1 VFETRHP
8 QATTSDGVVPPE
20 EAARSSVEVGGEPQV
35 EEVLREGPLES
46 VALDRPPAPDV
57 TSVSLALTGTFVL
70 RCASYASGLLV
81 LVSLGIRS
89 RSETD
94 LTAGLASLVA
104 VTFYASELIGAP
116 LFGAWSDRVGRKPF
130 MLLGPVF
137 GGIAAQLMG
146 VTMVIPVL
154 VLVRIL
160 QGLSTATA
168 APATLGFLSAQTATS
183 ERYRGRV
190 MGFYE
195 AATVIGLAGG
205 AALGGKLHDQFGA
218 LSFTI
223 VAALYVL
230 ALVPFLF
237 VRDRAFV
244 PIRHAPPA
252 ERLRVRGRNPLSRVT
267 VGFVLSAFSDH
278 LGPLLGRMLNRR
290 IMRFAPAWLAA
301 NAVLGAWFSVG
312 PFLAS
317 GAPNRA
323 QFLMRG
329 FSPGDIGMA
338 YLVFGV
344 LFTVGAIVW
353 GFVMPVI
360 GRQATLMIGVAGLG
374 FTSVSLWALN
384 HVPFDSNHVLVPLL
398 IVLVMIGIF
407 VESGFTPAALA
418 YLAEIAEERAEDRG
432 SVMGV
437 YSVLLS
443 VGQLLGGALAAPFAE
458 RMGINGLIVLTGLL
472 CLVALFTVMLLGQSE
487 RRYAR
492 ATAAAAAAATV
503 PDPA

>member
-1 VFETRHP
+1 MPEPRPP
-8 QATTSDGVVPPE
+8 QAATPTGVE
-20 EAARSSVEVGGEPQV
+20 SSWLNAAPK
-35 EEVLREGPLES
+35 PES
-46 VALDRPPAPDV
+46 VPDLDDEPARLDV
-57 TSVSLALTGTFVL
+57 ASVSFALSGTFVL

-81 LVSLGIRS
+81 LVSLGIKS

-94 LTAGLASLVA
+94 LTAGVASLVA

-130 MLLGPVF
+130 MILGPIF
-137 GGIAAQLMG
+137 GGVAAQLMG
-146 VTMVIPVL
+146 LTMIIPVL

-183 ERYRGRV
+183 EKFRGRV

-195 AATVIGLAGG
+195 AATIVGLALG
-205 AALGGKLHDQFGA
+205 AAIGGKLHDQLGA
-218 LSFTI
+218 LSFTV
-223 VAALYVL
+223 VAGMYVL
-230 ALVPFLF
+230 ALLPFLF
-237 VRDRAFV
+237 VRDRGWV
-244 PIRHAPPA
+244 PQVHHSH
-252 ERLRVRGRNPLSRVT
+252 RN
-267 VGFVLSAFSDH
+267 
-278 LGPLLGRMLNRR
+278 LLARMLNRR

-317 GAPNRA
+317 GAANQK
-323 QFLMRG
+323 QFLMRS

-344 LFTVGAIVW
+344 LFTVGAVTW

-360 GRQATLMIGVAGLG
+360 GRQATLLVGVGGLG
-374 FTSVSLWALN
+374 FATLSLWALN
-384 HVPFDSNHVLVPLL
+384 HIPFDATHTLVPLL
-398 IVLVMIGIF
+398 VLMVMLGVF
-407 VESGFTPAALA
+407 VQSGFTPAALA
-418 YLAEIAEERAEDRG
+418 YLAEIAEEHAEDRG

-443 VGQLLGGALAAPFAE
+443 IGQLLGGALAAPFAE
-458 RMGINGLIVLTGLL
+458 RMGINGLIVLTGGL
-472 CLVALFTVMLLGQSE
+472 CLVALFTVMLLGESE

-492 ATAAAAAAATV
+492 ALPATGSMS
-503 PDPA
+503 PAHPPSAP

>member
-1 VFETRHP
+1 MTPAGENASSELP
-8 QATTSDGVVPPE
+8 LDP
-20 EAARSSVEVGGEPQV
+20 EAAAVGAHVEA
-35 EEVLREGPLES
+35 VLREPPFDS
-46 VALDRPPAPDV
+46 VILDRPVPADV
-57 TSVSLALTGTFVL
+57 PSVGLALGATFVL

-81 LVSLGIRS
+81 LVSLGIKS
-89 RSETD
+89 RNESD
-94 LTAGLASLVA
+94 LTAGTAALVA

-130 MLLGPVF
+130 MVLGPIF

-146 VTMVIPVL
+146 FTMLIPVL
-154 VLVRIL
+154 ILVRVL

-168 APATLGFLSAQTATS
+168 APATLGFLSSQTATS
-183 ERYRGRV
+183 ERFRGRV

-195 AATVIGLAGG
+195 AATVVGLALG
-205 AALGGKLHDQFGA
+205 AAIGGKLDDQFGA

-223 VAALYVL
+223 VAGMYVL

-237 VRDRAFV
+237 VRDRTWL
-244 PIRHAPPA
+244 P
-252 ERLRVRGRNPLSRVT
+252 RVHVSHGNVI
-267 VGFVLSAFSDH
+267 A
-278 LGPLLGRMLNRR
+278 RMLNRR

-312 PFLAS
+312 PFLAA
-317 GAPNRA
+317 GAPNPH
-323 QFLMRG
+323 QFLMRS
-329 FSPGDIGMA
+329 FSPGEIGMA
-338 YLVFGV
+338 YLVFGIV
-344 LFTVGAIVW
+344 FTAGTIAW
-353 GFVMPVI
+353 GFLMPTI
-360 GRQATLMIGVAGLG
+360 GRQATLLVGVGGLG
-374 FTSVSLWALN
+374 FTSICLWALN
-384 HVPFDSNHVLVPLL
+384 HVPLDTTQALVPVLVGL
-398 IVLVMIGIF
+398 VLVGVF

-443 VGQLLGGALAAPFAE
+443 IGQLLGGALAAPFAE

-492 ATAAAAAAATV
+492 ALAAA
-503 PDPA
+503 

>member
-1 VFETRHP
+1 V
-8 QATTSDGVVPPE
+8 S
-20 EAARSSVEVGGEPQV
+20 
-35 EEVLREGPLES
+35 
-46 VALDRPPAPDV
+46 LDPAPDV
-57 TSVSLALTGTFVL
+57 EPHVEAVLREPPLDTVVLDRPAPVDITSVSLALGGTFVL

-89 RSETD
+89 RSESD

-130 MLLGPVF
+130 MILGPIF

-146 VTMVIPVL
+146 ITMIIPVL

-168 APATLGFLSAQTATS
+168 APATLGYLSSQTATS
-183 ERYRGRV
+183 ERFRGRV

-205 AALGGKLHDQFGA
+205 AALGGKLHDQFGSV
-218 LSFTI
+218 SFTI
-223 VAALYVL
+223 VAALYIL
-230 ALVPFLF
+230 ALVPFVF
-237 VRDRAFV
+237 VRDRAWV
-244 PIRHAPPA
+244 P
-252 ERLRVRGRNPLSRVT
+252 RVRASHANILS
-267 VGFVLSAFSDH
+267 
-278 LGPLLGRMLNRR
+278 RMLNRR

-312 PFLAS
+312 PFLAA

-338 YLVFGV
+338 YLAFGV
-344 LFTVGAIVW
+344 LFTGGAIVW
-353 GFVMPVI
+353 GFVMPTI
-360 GRQATLMIGVAGLG
+360 GRQLTLLIGVAGLG
-374 FTSVSLWALN
+374 FASVALWALN
-384 HVPFDSNHVLVPLL
+384 HVPFDTSHALVPLL
-398 IVLVMIGIF
+398 VGMVMIGIF

-443 VGQLLGGALAAPFAE
+443 IGQLLGGALAAPFAE

-492 ATAAAAAAATV
+492 ALAAA
-503 PDPA
+503 

>member
-1 VFETRHP
+1 MTPAGRDPSF
-8 QATTSDGVVPPE
+8 DGPPDL
-20 EAARSSVEVGGEPQV
+20 EAVEAGAHV
-35 EEVLREGPLES
+35 EAVLREPPLDS
-46 VALDRPPAPDV
+46 VILDRPVPPDV
-57 TSVSLALTGTFVL
+57 RSVGLALSGTFVL

-81 LVSLGIRS
+81 LVSLGIKS
-89 RSETD
+89 RNEAD
-94 LTAGLASLVA
+94 LGPSVAALVA

-146 VTMVIPVL
+146 FTMLIPVL

-168 APATLGFLSAQTATS
+168 APATLGFLSSQTVTS
-183 ERYRGRV
+183 ERFRGRV

-195 AATVIGLAGG
+195 AATVVGLAVG
-205 AALGGKLHDQFGA
+205 AALGGKLHDQFGGV
-218 LSFTI
+218 SFTI
-223 VAALYVL
+223 VAGLYVL
-230 ALVPFLF
+230 ALIPFIF
-237 VRDRAFV
+237 VRDRAWL
-244 PIRHAPPA
+244 PRIQASHT
-252 ERLRVRGRNPLSRVT
+252 N
-267 VGFVLSAFSDH
+267 
-278 LGPLLGRMLNRR
+278 LLARMLNRR

-312 PFLAS
+312 PFLAA
-317 GAPNRA
+317 GAPNHG
-323 QFLMRG
+323 QFLMRS
-329 FSPGDIGMA
+329 FSPGEIGTA

-344 LFTVGAIVW
+344 VFTVGCIAW

-374 FTSVSLWALN
+374 FTSLSLWALN
-384 HVPFDSNHVLVPLL
+384 HVPFDTTHLLVPGLVGL
-398 IVLVMIGIF
+398 ILIGIF

-443 VGQLLGGALAAPFAE
+443 IGQLLGGALAAPFAE
-458 RMGINGLIVLTGLL
+458 RLGINGLIILTGLL
-472 CLVALFTVMLLGQSE
+472 CLIALFTVMLLGQSE

-492 ATAAAAAAATV
+492 ALAAA
-503 PDPA
+503 

>member
-1 VFETRHP
+1 LQSAQDSEPHVEAIMRE
-8 QATTSDGVVPPE
+8 PPLD
-20 EAARSSVEVGGEPQV
+20 SVI
-35 EEVLREGPLES
+35 
-46 VALDRPPAPDV
+46 LDRPTTDIP
-57 TSVSLALTGTFVL
+57 SISLALSGTFVL
-70 RCASYASGLLV
+70 RCASYAAGLLV
-81 LVSLGIRS
+81 LVSLGIKS

-116 LFGAWSDRVGRKPF
+116 LFGAWSDKVGRKPF
-130 MLLGPVF
+130 MILGPIF

-154 VLVRIL
+154 ILVRVL

-183 ERYRGRV
+183 ERLRGRV

-195 AATVIGLAGG
+195 AATVVGLALG
-205 AALGGKLHDQFGA
+205 AAVGGKLHDQFGEA
-218 LSFTI
+218 SFTI
-223 VAALYVL
+223 VAAMYVL
-230 ALVPFLF
+230 ALVPFIF
-237 VRDRAFV
+237 VRDRAWV
-244 PIRHAPPA
+244 P
-252 ERLRVRGRNPLSRVT
+252 RVHSHRN
-267 VGFVLSAFSDH
+267 
-278 LGPLLGRMLNRR
+278 LLARMFNRR

-312 PFLAS
+312 PFLAA
-317 GAPNRA
+317 GAPNHG

-329 FSPGDIGMA
+329 FSPGEIGMA

-344 LFTVGAIVW
+344 LFTIGTIFW
-353 GFVMPVI
+353 GFIMPII
-360 GRQATLMIGVAGLG
+360 GRQATLLIGVGGLG
-374 FTSVSLWALN
+374 FASVSLWALN
-384 HVPFDSNHVLVPLL
+384 HVEFDAVAHTLVPVLVLM
-398 IVLVMIGIF
+398 VMVGIF
-407 VESGFTPAALA
+407 VQSGFTPAALA
-418 YLAEIAEERAEDRG
+418 YLAEIAEEHAEDRG

-472 CLVALFTVMLLGQSE
+472 CLVALFTVMLLGESE

-492 ATAAAAAAATV
+492 TLTA
-503 PDPA
+503 PA